1 MSQILMDDIK
11 AIEFHHNPN
20 IIKYY
25 ANFMD
30 ENQFFIM
37 VEYADRKS
45 LENYL
50 SSKKSLLFE
59 DKILRIGSQIAAGL
73 DFIHQ
78 KSFFVEI

>member
-1 MSQILMDDIK
+1 M
-11 AIEFHHNPN
+11 E
-20 IIKYY
+20 YT
-25 ANFMD
+25 D
-30 ENQFFIM
+30 E
-37 VEYADRKS
+37 KS